1 MNYDAPTFSERIR
14 MFLADRRVRF
24 GGAAVVLIAALA
36 FAGVTVSEK
45 RAEAARRARCTQRAK
60 GLIDHERTVPVTA
73 APFPWLRPK
82 HPRYRVAYDFE
93 VNGVTYAG
101 ESIWP
106 FRPQGK
112 HLAVNYDPTDPAT
125 SFADYER
132 APDF

>member
-1 MNYDAPTFSERIR
+1 MNHDATTFSERIR
-14 MFLADRRVRF
+14 IFLADRRVRF
-24 GGAAVVLIAALA
+24 GGSVVVLVAVLA

-45 RAEAARRARCTQRAK
+45 RAEAARRARCTKLVK
-60 GLIDHERTVPVTA
+60 GLIDHERTAPVT
-73 APFPWLRPK
+73 PPLFPWLKPK
-82 HPRYRVAYDFE
+82 HPRYRVAFSFE

-112 HLAVNYDPTDPAT
+112 HLAVNYDPTDPT
-125 SFADYER
+125 ISFSDYDR